1 MTLDDKK
8 HKKCAVCDKRLDRV
22 KYWNIVQKE
31 ELILKLNKLKEGV
44 KKNDSVC
51 STCTDRSRRLF
62 VDNVETM
69 QYDVESNQND
79 EHCNHCGDCSN
90 QNDNYQNNQSTV
102 LIQNDNISCEMNSED
117 IDDYSS
123 ECSST
128 TLGSTESIQDSIY
141 VDLARTNSTEK
152 KCVICN
158 KKRGKKNNKLHRL
171 SDKSVTD
178 AYIKTS
184 ILIPFGSRACKI
196 HVDENSFLEKSCL
209 GITLFYIHFYNFK

>member
-79 EHCNHCGDCSN
+79 
-90 QNDNYQNNQSTV
+90 NYQNNQSTV

-158 KKRGKKNNKLHRL
+158 KKRGKKTINCTVFQINRL
-171 SDKSVTD
+171 LM
-178 AYIKTS
+178 
-184 ILIPFGSRACKI
+184 LI
-196 HVDENSFLEKSCL
+196 
-209 GITLFYIHFYNFK
+209 